1 MALTLTDA
9 ASSLVYW
16 LQNNANATAIRA
28 LIYDGATNVL
38 EAGDLNAEMLAT
50 AQTARRTAGET
61 DKALYLTVHDAGEE
75 GDVQHVILRVFD
87 RDRGYRNLR
96 AVRDALIAAIDE
108 DFFLAGVTAGGKRI
122 GFLHWAFVGRTG
134 YRRSVEYAADF
145 EAITYS
151 ALLVRE
157 EED

>member
-1 MALTLTDA
+1 MAFTLTDA

-16 LQNNANATAIRA
+16 LQNNANAAAIRA
-28 LIYDGATNVL
+28 LIYDGATNIL
-38 EAGDLNAEMLAT
+38 EAGDLHVGLLTT
-50 AQTARRTAGET
+50 AQEARRTAGVT
-61 DKALYLTVHDAGEE
+61 GKALYLTVHDAGEE
-75 GDVQHVILRVFD
+75 ADTQHVILRLFD
-87 RDRGYRNLR
+87 RDRGNRNLR
-96 AVRDALIAAIDE
+96 TARDAIVAALDE
-108 DFFLAGVTAGGKRI
+108 DFFLAGVTAGGKKI

-134 YRRSVEYAADF
+134 YRRSEAYAADY

>member
-1 MALTLTDA
+1 MALTLTDT
-9 ASSLVYW
+9 ASSLIYW
-16 LQNNANATAIRA
+16 LKNDDNAAPIRA

-38 EAGDLNAEMLAT
+38 EAGDLDVGMLTT
-50 AQTARRTAGET
+50 AQQARRTADET
-61 DKALYLTVHDAGEE
+61 GKALYLTVHDAGEE

-96 AVRDALIAAIDE
+96 AVRDAIIAAIDD